1 MITYTFFRQ
10 MFEIKFTFLDYNSF
24 NIWRGVKFMK
34 LNILVIN
41 SNHLLFS
48 PSEVK
53 IFASEPSFFS
63 FNIIDQIQRKKQAK
77 VFLLYVF

>member
-1 MITYTFFRQ
+1 
-10 MFEIKFTFLDYNSF
+10 
-24 NIWRGVKFMK
+24 MK